1 MNASVNAKDMW
12 MILAVCSALFAGLT
26 SILAKCGL
34 RNVDSTVTTAYRTLV
49 ALIFAW
55 IIVAIAG
62 TYSELGHIGQRSWL
76 FLILSGLATGASWLC
91 YFRALQIG
99 NVNKVVPVDKSST
112 VLTIVLAVLIL
123 GETLSI
129 IGIAGAALILIGTM
143 LMIERKDVEDVNDT
157 HSSWLFFAIGSAV
170 FAALTSILGKMGMEG
185 IDSNLGTAIRT
196 FVVLIMSWVMV
207 FVSRKQDRLRGI
219 GGKDMM
225 FIILS
230 GIATG
235 ASWLCF
241 FAALQQGPASI
252 IVPIDKL
259 SILVAIAFSYFVFG
273 ERLSKKGLIGLIA
286 IVAGTLVLLI

>member
-1 MNASVNAKDMW
+1 MW
-12 MILAVCSALFAGLT
+12 LILAVCSALFAGLT

-34 RNVDSTVTTAYRTLV
+34 RRVDSTVATAYRTFV

-55 IIVAIAG
+55 ALVAICG
-62 TYSELGHIGQRSWL
+62 TYSGLDSIDSQSWV

-112 VLTIVLAVLIL
+112 VIAIVLAVIIL
-123 GETLSI
+123 GETTTALGT
-129 IGIAGAALILIGTM
+129 IGVALILVGTM
-143 LMIERKDVEDVNDT
+143 LMIERKDVEEVNDT
-157 HSSWLFFAIGSAV
+157 RSSWLFFAIGSAV

-196 FVVLIMSWVMV
+196 VVVLIMSWVMV
-207 FVSRKQDRLRGI
+207 FVSHKQDSLKGI
-219 GGKDMM
+219 DQKDVG
-225 FIILS
+225 FIVLS
-230 GIATG
+230 GLATG
-235 ASWLCF
+235 ISWMCF

-259 SILVAIAFSYFVFG
+259 SILVAIAFSYLVFG
-273 ERLSKKGLIGLIA
+273 ERLSKKGIIGLTA
-286 IVAGTLVLLI
+286 IVAGTLMMLI